1 RSTEVLFG
9 RSRLGSQSDA
19 LVPGGVFDF
28 CAEGTQHRAG
38 SQPARLFLPAPR
50 IPSGRMSLLRQSGR
64 RALEYANEDDLL
76 RFFSAGPDWGANQT
90 PLSNARVAGDPSASP
105 PPNAR
110 WPKSTNARPSGSR
123 APTFCPTIAAPLPDS
138 GQSPAP

>member
-1 RSTEVLFG
+1 RRSPVPLPWLLTEARHWGTQVRAASSRPVGFCG
-9 RSRLGSQSDA
+9 R

-110 WPKSTNARPSGSR
+110 WPKSTNARPS
-123 APTFCPTIAAPLPDS
+123 
-138 GQSPAP
+138 